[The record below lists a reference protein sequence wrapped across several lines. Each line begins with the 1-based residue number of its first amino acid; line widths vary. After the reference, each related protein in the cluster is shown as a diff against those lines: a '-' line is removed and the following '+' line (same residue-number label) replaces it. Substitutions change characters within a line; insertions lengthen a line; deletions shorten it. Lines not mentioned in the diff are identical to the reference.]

1 MLNFEDIYCS
11 IEGEKVAKI
20 MVTKIRYIGR
30 ALLTIYSGGEDVYPF
45 WINETFSYS
54 RFNFFK

>member
-30 ALLTIYSGGEDVYPF
+30 ALLTIYSGGEGVHPS
-45 WINETFSYS
+45 WINATFS
-54 RFNFFK
+54 